1 MFDFSNMTVIV
12 TGSGAGMGREAAKL
26 FAACG
31 ANVVVNS
38 LSASCESARE
48 EIAAAGGSAMS
59 VRADVGTLAGCEEI
73 IGKTVETFGRIDVL
87 VNAAGIVVD
96 GSVETADLNDW
107 DRSMNTNV
115 KSVFMLSRLAM
126 PYLRKTKGSI
136 VNVASVVAIKGV
148 KNRAI
153 YSATKGA
160 MIALSQSMAAEYV
173 GEGIRINCVS
183 PGTVLSPSLQGRID
197 KTDDPAQAM
206 QNFVARQPLGRLGT
220 SDEVA
225 KAIVFAAAQGI
236 GFMTGANIVVDGGM
250 TI

>member
-1 MFDFSNMTVIV
+1 MFDFKDMTVIV

-26 FAACG
+26 FAANG

-38 LSASCESARE
+38 RTSTCEEARA
-48 EIAAAGGSAMS
+48 EIEAAGGSVLS
-59 VRADVGTLAGCEEI
+59 VQADVGTMEGCQLI
-73 IGKTVETFGRIDVL
+73 IDKTVEKFGGIDVL
-87 VNAAGIVVD
+87 VNAAGMVVD
-96 GSVETADLNDW
+96 GSVETANIEDW
-107 DRSMNTNV
+107 DRSMDVNV
-115 KSVFMLSRLAM
+115 KSVFLLSRLAM

-136 VNVASVVAIKGV
+136 VNVASVAALKGL

-173 GEGIRINCVS
+173 GEGIRVNCVS
-183 PGTVLSPSLQGRID
+183 PGTVASPSLMGRVN
-197 KTDDPAQAM
+197 KTEDPEAAM
-206 QNFVARQPLGRLGT
+206 RNFVARQPLGRLGT

-225 KAIVFAAAQGI
+225 KAIVFAAGNGV